1 MNIEYSLKRSRKR
14 KKTLSLQIGS
24 NADITVYAPYF
35 TPVAEIERF
44 VEEKRNWIDR
54 ALRSH
59 ELQSSL
65 YQEKTYETGEEFYYL
80 GRSYPLETG
89 FDPLENTGVF
99 FRSDRFIL
107 NCPDNGAMKKYYFTL
122 WYQKKAREHISVRV
136 EHFSRELN
144 LRPRGVRITSARS
157 RWGSCSEDNS
167 LAFSF
172 RLMMAPP
179 QVIDY
184 VVVHELMHIRQ
195 KNHSSKFWRL
205 VIEAMPDSMAH
216 RRWLREHQEMLKL

>member
-14 KKTLSLQIGS
+14 KKTISLQIGS

-35 TPVAEIERF
+35 TPVEEIDRF

-54 ALRSH
+54 TLLNQAR
-59 ELQSSL
+59 LQDHQKEIL
-65 YQEKTYETGEEFYYL
+65 YETGEQFYYL

-107 NCPDNGAMKKYYFTL
+107 NCPDKREMKKYYFAL
-122 WYQKKAREHISVRV
+122 WYQKKAREHIPVRV
-136 EHFSRELN
+136 KHFSGELN
-144 LRPRGVRITSARS
+144 LQPRGVRITPARS

-172 RLMMAPP
+172 RLMMVPP

-184 VVVHELMHIRQ
+184 VIVHELMHMRQ

-205 VIEAMPDSMAH
+205 VVEAMPDSMAH
-216 RRWLREHQEMLKL
+216 RRWLREHQDMLKL

>member
-1 MNIEYSLKRSRKR
+1 MNIKYSLKRSKKR
-14 KKTLSLQIGS
+14 KKTISLQIGGNS
-24 NADITVYAPYF
+24 DITVYVPYF
-35 TPVAEIERF
+35 TPVAEINRF

-54 ALRSH
+54 ILLNQAR
-59 ELQSSL
+59 QSA
-65 YQEKTYETGEEFYYL
+65 QNKEKTYETGEEFYYL
-80 GRSYPLETG
+80 GRLYFLETG

-99 FRSDRFIL
+99 FRFDRFVL
-107 NCPDNGAMKKYYFTL
+107 NCPDNGEMKKYYFAS
-122 WYQKKAREHISVRV
+122 WYQKKAREHIPVRV

-144 LRPRGVRITSARS
+144 LQPRSVRITSARS

-172 RLMMAPP
+172 RLMMAQP

-184 VVVHELMHIRQ
+184 VVVHELMHIRE

-205 VIEAMPDSMAH
+205 VIEAMPDSMVH
-216 RRWLREHQEMLKL
+216 RRWLREHQDMLKL

>member
-65 YQEKTYETGEEFYYL
+65 YQEKPTKPEKNFITWAGPIPSKPASILSKTRAYFSGPTGLFSIAPTT
-80 GRSYPLETG
+80 GR
-89 FDPLENTGVF
+89 
-99 FRSDRFIL
+99 
-107 NCPDNGAMKKYYFTL
+107 
-122 WYQKKAREHISVRV
+122 
-136 EHFSRELN
+136 
-144 LRPRGVRITSARS
+144 
-157 RWGSCSEDNS
+157 
-167 LAFSF
+167 
-172 RLMMAPP
+172 
-179 QVIDY
+179 
-184 VVVHELMHIRQ
+184 
-195 KNHSSKFWRL
+195 
-205 VIEAMPDSMAH
+205 
-216 RRWLREHQEMLKL
+216 

>member
-1 MNIEYSLKRSRKR
+1 MNTKYSLKRSKKR
-14 KKTLSLQIGS
+14 KKTISLQIGGNS
-24 NADITVYAPYF
+24 DITVYAPYF
-35 TPVAEIERF
+35 TPVAEINRF

-54 ALRSH
+54 ILLKQAR
-59 ELQSSL
+59 QPA
-65 YQEKTYETGEEFYYL
+65 QNKEKTYETGEEFYYL
-80 GRSYPLETG
+80 GRSYFLETG

-99 FRSDRFIL
+99 FRFDRFVL
-107 NCPDNGAMKKYYFTL
+107 NCPDNGEMKKYYFAS
-122 WYQKKAREHISVRV
+122 WYQKKAREHIPVRV

-144 LRPRGVRITSARS
+144 LQPRSIRITSARS

-184 VVVHELMHIRQ
+184 VVVHELMHIRE

-205 VIEAMPDSMAH
+205 VIETMPDSMAH
-216 RRWLREHQEMLKL
+216 RRWLREHQDMFKL